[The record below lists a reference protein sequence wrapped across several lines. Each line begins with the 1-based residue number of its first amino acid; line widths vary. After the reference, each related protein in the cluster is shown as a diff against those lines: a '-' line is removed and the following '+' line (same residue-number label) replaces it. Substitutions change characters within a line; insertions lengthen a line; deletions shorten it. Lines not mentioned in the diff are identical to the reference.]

1 MSAQIKPTTATELVP
16 VTVEN
21 LPGPRAIFFSLA
33 SWRGGVLRLPKPR
46 HPCPW
51 DVNAAAVLNSAN
63 VNPDHL
69 AFGALTAATCPLA
82 GVHTPLSRIPKL

>member
-21 LPGPRAIFFSLA
+21 LPAPRAIFISLA
-33 SWRGGVLRLPKPR
+33 SWRGACFGLPKPR

-51 DVNAAAVLNSAN
+51 DVNAAAVLNSGTRA
-63 VNPDHL
+63 P
-69 AFGALTAATCPLA
+69 
-82 GVHTPLSRIPKL
+82 